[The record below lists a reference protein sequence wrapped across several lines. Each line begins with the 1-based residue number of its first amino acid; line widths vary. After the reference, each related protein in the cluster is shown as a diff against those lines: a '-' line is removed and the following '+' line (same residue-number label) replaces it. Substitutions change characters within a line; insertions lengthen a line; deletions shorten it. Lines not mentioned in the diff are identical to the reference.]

1 MEEGERTVL
10 VTPILLLFVGM
21 GRRAVVGVGSREGRG
36 VWVAPYLMPTGVFW
50 NTVFALTLM
59 AEALELVELIEKCI
73 GVRLT
78 VVALVAL
85 VTYVTLGFVAAG
97 LDVVTAF
104 GALVVLTLTPSTGV
118 GVLSLRRACAV

>member
-1 MEEGERTVL
+1 ML

-50 NTVFALTLM
+50 NTVLALTLM

-78 VVALVAL
+78 VVAL